1 MIVLSASVI
10 LSSASFSFAAHLSR
24 IAFIWAEASA
34 FVFAS
39 FSSAFLA
46 LLFDFPVNQSAT
58 PCAVPFTMPSAFT
71 WSDSDRFSISSS
83 SVCFLLE
90 VFALPSMFRSSARSL
105 HALPRLHPFPSATP
119 QVPFAGPELLYLDAS
134 RCFFRRT
141 PHAHAEDFCTDR
153 LHLDGV
159 KRCGLDTFPGGMV
172 VPVEHY
178 MGMEVRFPYF
188 PAKEIVKNLE

>member
-1 MIVLSASVI
+1 
-10 LSSASFSFAAHLSR
+10 
-24 IAFIWAEASA
+24 
-34 FVFAS
+34 
-39 FSSAFLA
+39 
-46 LLFDFPVNQSAT
+46 
-58 PCAVPFTMPSAFT
+58 MPSAFT

-83 SVCFLLE
+83 SVCFL
-90 VFALPSMFRSSARSL
+90 SWRSL
-105 HALPRLHPFPSATP
+105 LFPQCFGHPLGLFTLCHDFILSFCNASSSFLPGLSFCISMLRDVS
-119 QVPFAGPELLYLDAS
+119 
-134 RCFFRRT
+134 FRRT

-188 PAKEIVKNLE
+188 PANAPRPPPLWMAICTGVTPNLSWNLFPSSCSSSMVVSSFDHDHALTGEVPP

>member
-1 MIVLSASVI
+1 MIFFQDVYWVIVLSASVI

-83 SVCFLLE
+83 SVCFL
-90 VFALPSMFRSSARSL
+90 SWRSL
-105 HALPRLHPFPSATP
+105 LFPQCFGHPLGLFTLCHDFILS
-119 QVPFAGPELLYLDAS
+119 FCNAS
-134 RCFFRRT
+134 SS
-141 PHAHAEDFCTDR
+141 FCR
-153 LHLDGV
+153 
-159 KRCGLDTFPGGMV
+159 
-172 VPVEHY
+172 
-178 MGMEVRFPYF
+178 
-188 PAKEIVKNLE
+188 A